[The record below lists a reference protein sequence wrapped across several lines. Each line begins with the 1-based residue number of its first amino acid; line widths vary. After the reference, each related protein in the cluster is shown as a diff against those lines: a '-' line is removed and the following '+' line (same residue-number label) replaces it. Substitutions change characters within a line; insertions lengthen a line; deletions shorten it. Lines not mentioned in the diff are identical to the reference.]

1 MSLLRIGDSFPEF
14 ELDAMVS
21 VKAGDEFTRIHK
33 GDFAGRGSWCSSGQL
48 I

>member
-1 MSLLRIGDSFPEF
+1 MSLLKIGDLLPKF

-33 GDFAGRGSWCSSGQL
+33 AILREVARGVL
-48 I
+48 LAN